1 LALCK
6 IVQGLPVKLDQKYA
20 HNTIAEQLT
29 TDFPELVDVFQEAW
43 TSGTFRNV
51 RNLGTLDREC

>member
-6 IVQGLPVKLDQKYA
+6 IVQELPAKLDQKYA
-20 HNTIAEQLT
+20 PTKTAERLIA
-29 TDFPELVDVFQEAW
+29 DIPELLDILQEAW